1 MKPLYK
7 YFPLFV
13 AILVLA
19 IVSIGIYGGTVVRS
33 IFFERITADLENGA
47 ELLKNIVQQQSY
59 SDIDSFCNNA
69 GTEHV
74 RITVVDAN
82 GIVLGDSQAN
92 PEQLDNHGNRPEI
105 VEAYRGRTGISIR
118 YSSTL
123 NRNLVYLALPPF
135 RLGGEQIV
143 LRTATPFRS
152 LRLDLEGAYTR
163 IGLAGAV
170 ILILLTMLGFLS
182 IRRVNDSLHII
193 HNAVQEYAKG
203 NLTFRPMVRRPPALK
218 EVANTIS
225 NLADDLHTRI
235 NEVSRQRDE
244 LEAVFG
250 GMEEA
255 VIVLDT
261 KLVIREMNESARRL
275 TEFDDAIGKDLLL
288 VFRNSV
294 LHDIAQKVRAGDGR
308 IESEIEHFRGNERY
322 LQVHGSVIRGAGED
336 ELRIVLVLN
345 DVSRLKELERVRRDF
360 VANVS
365 HELKTPITAVKGYVE
380 TLLEGDYEAAT
391 SKSFL
396 NIVLHHVDRLSA
408 IVEDLLTISRL
419 EKGSAPSPELVLS
432 DVGELVRGVATIF
445 EQRAKENGI
454 ELAVE
459 SPQDETIEANRVL
472 LEQAVANLVDNAL
485 KYSDEDGVVTISVE
499 SEDDAVTISVRDQ
512 GVGIP
517 QEHLERIFERFY
529 RVDKGRSRELGGT
542 GLGLSIVKH
551 IATSHGG
558 HVSVKSEEGE
568 GSIFSIVLPKR
579 HR

>member
-19 IVSIGIYGGTVVRS
+19 ILSIGIYGGAVVRS

-59 SDIDSFCNNA
+59 SDIDSFCKNA

-105 VEAYRGRTGISIR
+105 VEAYRGRTGTSIR

-135 RLGGEQIV
+135 ELGGEQVV

-152 LRLDLEGAYTR
+152 LRLDLKGAYTR
-163 IGLAGAV
+163 IAIAGAV
-170 ILILLTMLGFLS
+170 ILILLTILGFLS
-182 IRRVNDSLHII
+182 IRRVNDSLHIVR
-193 HNAVQEYAKG
+193 NAVQEYAKG

-218 EVANTIS
+218 QVADTIS

-261 KLVIREMNESARRL
+261 KLVIREMNEAARRL
-275 TEFDDAIGKDLLL
+275 ADFDDAIGKDLLL

-294 LHDIAQKVRAGDGR
+294 LHDIAQKVRDGKGR
-308 IESEIEHFRGNERY
+308 IESEIEHFRGSEHF
-322 LQVHGSVIRGAGED
+322 LQVHGSVISGTGED
-336 ELRIVLVLN
+336 ETRIVLVLN

-419 EKGSAPSPELVLS
+419 EKGSAPPPERTLC
-432 DVGELVRGVATIF
+432 DVGEMVRSVAAMF
-445 EQRAKENGI
+445 EQRAQENGI
-454 ELAVE
+454 KLSVE

-485 KYSDEDGVVTISVE
+485 KYSDEDGAVTISVE
-499 SEDDAVTISVRDQ
+499 SGDDAVSISVRDQ
-512 GVGIP
+512 GAGIP
-517 QEHLERIFERFY
+517 EEHLERIFERFY

-558 HVSVKSEEGE
+558 CVTVESEEGG
-568 GSIFSIVLPKR
+568 GSTFSIVLPNK
-579 HR
+579 H